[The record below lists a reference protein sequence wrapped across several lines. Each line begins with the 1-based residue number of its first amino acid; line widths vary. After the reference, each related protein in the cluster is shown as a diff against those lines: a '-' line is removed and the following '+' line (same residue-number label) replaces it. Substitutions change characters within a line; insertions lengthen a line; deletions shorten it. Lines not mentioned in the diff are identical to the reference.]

1 VTEREFPPDQ
11 RFGVDPASYRKD
23 SSLAKKEWLNVDM
36 SEFAFSGT
44 EVFEDEQPLIQLTR
58 IAAQLVSCRSGTP
71 EPLIVPLLNHLVA
84 GARSCAL
91 FYINPIKRK
100 LYPTAVANFSREF
113 ICGLADEEGEQL
125 LAAAEQEGS
134 YLVISLPDNREFE
147 SLGELFYREGIRTLC
162 LFPLREDDGSV
173 FGLLLFASRETFS
186 PSVEAVVSVALFT
199 AWMSVILRQTYSE
212 TFGDKSADGLSTGAV
227 DKGNVGL
234 RMYRDKHGIPVT
246 YDATTHKQKKQA
258 KSDAISVLS
267 HELLSPLT
275 LIKGYTATMLQLSNT
290 ITDEQKEQYLQ
301 GIDSASNRVIRL
313 LENLRDIT
321 RLEETDTL
329 TAEPIYLSD
338 LLRATVSEIQSQT
351 TKHIIKLSPS
361 IHIPRIR
368 VDAEKIE
375 QVISNLLVNAVK
387 YSPQGGDIE
396 TEISVVHDE
405 QELRSIFADAPPVR
419 LPCLVVSIADN
430 GIGIPEAELDLIFDK
445 FYRISTKLTRTTP
458 GAGLGLY
465 ICKIIVEAHGGSIWS
480 RNRPHGGSIFYFS
493 LPME

>member
-1 VTEREFPPDQ
+1 VTEHEFSPEQ
-11 RFGVDPASYRKD
+11 RFGVDPASHQKD
-23 SSLAKKEWLNVDM
+23 SSLAKNEWLNVDM
-36 SEFAFSGT
+36 SEFAFSGA
-44 EVFEDEQPLIQLTR
+44 EVFEDEQPLIQLAKM
-58 IAAQLVSCRSGTP
+58 AAQLVSCKSGTS
-71 EPLIVPLLNHLVA
+71 EPLIIPLLGHLVA
-84 GARSCAL
+84 GAGSSAL
-91 FYINPIKRK
+91 FHIDPIKRK

-113 ICGLADEEGEQL
+113 ICGLADEEGEHL
-125 LAAAEQEGS
+125 LTAAEQEGS
-134 YLVISLPDNREFE
+134 YLIINLSDNTDFE
-147 SLGELFYREGIRTLC
+147 SLGKLFRREGIRTLC
-162 LFPLREDDGSV
+162 LFPLRDADGSI
-173 FGLLLFASRETFS
+173 FGLLLFASREAFS
-186 PSVEAVVSVALFT
+186 PSIEAIISVTLFT
-199 AWMSVILRQTYSE
+199 AWMSVILRQTYSG
-212 TFGDKSADGLSTGAV
+212 TFGNRPADGISTGAA
-227 DKGNVGL
+227 DKGNIGL

-246 YDATTHKQKKQA
+246 YDAATHEQKKQP
-258 KSDAISVLS
+258 KFDAISVLS

-275 LIKGYTATMLQLSNT
+275 LIKGYTATMLQLSHT

-361 IHIPRIR
+361 VHIPRIR

-387 YSPQGGDIE
+387 YSPQDGDIE
-396 TEISVVHDE
+396 TEISVVQNE
-405 QELRSIFADAPPVR
+405 QELRSMFADAPPVR
-419 LPCLVVSIADN
+419 LPCLIVSIADN
-430 GIGIPEAELDLIFDK
+430 GIGIPEAELDLIFEK
-445 FYRISTKLTRTTP
+445 FYRVNTKLTRTTP

-465 ICKIIVEAHGGSIWS
+465 ICKIIIEAHGGSIWC
-480 RNRPHGGSIFYFS
+480 RNRPRGGSIFYFS

>member
-1 VTEREFPPDQ
+1 VTERRFSPDQ
-11 RFGVDPASYRKD
+11 PFDIDPEGYQEGR
-23 SSLAKKEWLNVDM
+23 SLPKKEWPDVDM

-44 EVFEDEQPLIQLTR
+44 EVFEDEQPLVQLEKM
-58 IAAQLVSCRSGTP
+58 AAQLVSRRSGAP
-71 EPLIVPLLNHLVA
+71 EPLIVPLLGHLVPGA
-84 GARSCAL
+84 GNCAL
-91 FYINPIKRK
+91 FYVDPVKRK
-100 LYPTAVANFSREF
+100 LYPTAIANFSREF
-113 ICGLADEEGEQL
+113 ICGLAGEEGEHL
-125 LAAAEQEGS
+125 LTAAEQEGS
-134 YLVISLPDNREFE
+134 YVVINLPDNEDFKA
-147 SLGELFYREGIRTLC
+147 LGKLLQREGIRTLC
-162 LFPLREDDGSV
+162 LFPLREADGSI

-186 PSVEAVVSVALFT
+186 PGTEAIVSVTLFT
-199 AWMSVILRQTYSE
+199 AWMSAILRQIYSGTY
-212 TFGDKSADGLSTGAV
+212 GDKSADGLSTGTV
-227 DKGNVGL
+227 DEGNTVL

-246 YDATTHKQKKQA
+246 YDAATHEQKKHV

-290 ITDEQKEQYLQ
+290 ITEEQKEQYLQ

-361 IHIPRIR
+361 VRLPRMR

-375 QVISNLLVNAVK
+375 QVMNNLLINAVK

-396 TEISVVHDE
+396 TEISVVKNE
-405 QELRSIFADAPPVR
+405 QEVRSMFADAPLVR
-419 LPCLVVSIADN
+419 LPCLIVSIADN
-430 GIGIPEAELDLIFDK
+430 GIGIPGAELGLIFEK
-445 FYRISTKLTRTTP
+445 FYRVTTKLTRTTQ

-465 ICKIIVEAHGGSIWS
+465 ICKIIVEAHGGNIWVK
-480 RNRPHGGSIFYFS
+480 NRPRGGSIFYFS

>member
-11 RFGVDPASYRKD
+11 PFSVDPAASYQGN
-23 SSLAKKEWLNVDM
+23 SSLPKREWLNVDM

-44 EVFEDEQPLIQLTR
+44 EVFEDEKPLVQLAK
-58 IAAQLVSCRSGTP
+58 IAAQLVGYKSGTP
-71 EPLIVPLLNHLVA
+71 EPLIVPLLRHLVPGA
-84 GARSCAL
+84 GSCAL
-91 FYINPIKRK
+91 FYVDPIKRK

-113 ICGLADEEGEQL
+113 ICGLADEEGEHL
-125 LAAAEQEGS
+125 LTASEQEGS
-134 YLVISLPDNREFE
+134 YLIINLPDNTDFE
-147 SLGELFYREGIRTLC
+147 TLDKLFHREGIRTLC
-162 LFPLREDDGSV
+162 LFPLREADGSV
-173 FGLLLFASRETFS
+173 FGLLLFASREAFL
-186 PSVEAVVSVALFT
+186 PSMEAVVSVTLFT
-199 AWMSVILRQTYSE
+199 AWMSVIQRQTYSG
-212 TFGDKSADGLSTGAV
+212 TFGDKSADGSSTGAV
-227 DKGNVGL
+227 NKGNTEL
-234 RMYRDKHGIPVT
+234 RIYRDKHGIPVT
-246 YDATTHKQKKQA
+246 YDAATHEQKRPV

-329 TAEPIYLSD
+329 TAEPIYLTD

-361 IHIPRIR
+361 VRLPRMSI
-368 VDAEKIE
+368 DAEKIE
-375 QVISNLLVNAVK
+375 QVMNNLLINAVK

-396 TEISVVHDE
+396 TEISMVMNE
-405 QELRSIFADAPPVR
+405 QELKSIFADAPPVR
-419 LPCLVVSIADN
+419 LPCSIVSIADN
-430 GIGIPEAELDLIFDK
+430 GIGIPEADLDLIFEK
-445 FYRISTKLTRTTP
+445 FYRVNTKLTRTTP

-465 ICKIIVEAHGGSIWS
+465 ICKIIIEAHGGNIWVK
-480 RNRPHGGSIFYFS
+480 NRPGGGTIFYFS
-493 LPME
+493 LPM